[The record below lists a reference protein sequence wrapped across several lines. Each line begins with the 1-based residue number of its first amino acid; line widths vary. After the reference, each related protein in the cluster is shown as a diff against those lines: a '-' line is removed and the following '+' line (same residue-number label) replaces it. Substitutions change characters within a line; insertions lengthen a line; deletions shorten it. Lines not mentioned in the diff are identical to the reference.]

1 MLNIEISWV
10 DYTVIA
16 VYLLGIFLLAFKS
29 GKLSTSGSSSD
40 LIEEQYL
47 AGKSLTFWE
56 SMLSIIATEVS
67 ALTFLGIPAFAYAKD
82 FSFIQ
87 IYMGALVGRFL
98 IAGLILPRIYDKGIT
113 VYSVMAKRGNIGG
126 QRTVASFYFLNKLL
140 AVGVRLFS
148 GSILVAQFFD
158 ISIYT
163 AVFIICVITFFYTLI
178 GGLKAVVRTDM
189 VQMAL
194 FVLGGFV
201 AHYLIPEVSNNSWNE
216 MMMTAFH
223 NGKTSFLDFSN
234 IWLFITGVVG
244 GILFDMAT
252 HGVDQD
258 FVQRLTG
265 NKSLKSAQKAII
277 TSTFFSIA
285 VGLLFLSIGALLWTH
300 YQTHPVPGVKNDQ
313 LFAYFITQYF
323 PSGLKGLMVAGVL
336 AATMSTLDSTINA
349 LSSCFYNDIAHHK
362 THNKDKITK
371 FYQRD
376 TLIITILLLIV
387 AFIASGSDGLLELG
401 LKITSWTAGSLLAL
415 FFATVIWPNK
425 AKVSLDA
432 TSVFGA
438 YILGSIAVYFNGSV
452 LEWAWQW
459 NVYWGFGVASV
470 FLFMKGNLVDKL
482 K

>member
-1 MLNIEISWV
+1 MLNIQITWL

-16 VYLLGIFLLAFKS
+16 FYLLGIFFLALKS
-29 GKLSTSGSSSD
+29 GKLSNKGSGSD

-56 SMLSIIATEVS
+56 SMCSIIATEVS
-67 ALTFLGIPAFAYAKD
+67 ALTFLGIPAFAYGKD

-113 VYSVMAKRGNIGG
+113 VYSVMAKRGNLSG
-126 QRTVASFYFLNKLL
+126 QRTVALFYFLNKLL

-148 GSILVAQFFD
+148 GSILVSEFFN
-158 ISIYT
+158 ISIYA
-163 AVFIICVITFFYTLI
+163 AVTVICIITFFYTLI

-189 VQMAL
+189 IQMGL
-194 FVLGGFV
+194 FVFGGLV
-201 AHYLIPEVSNNSWNE
+201 AHYLIPQISHSTWSE
-216 MMMTAFH
+216 MMLVAFQ
-223 NGKTSFLDFSN
+223 NGKTSFIEFNN
-234 IWLFITGVVG
+234 IWPFVTGVVG

-277 TSTFFSIA
+277 TSTFLSIA

-300 YQTHPVPGVKNDQ
+300 YQTHTPPAIKNDQ

-323 PSGLKGLMVAGVL
+323 PSGIKGLMVAGVL

-349 LSSCFYNDIAHHK
+349 LSACFYNDIAHHK
-362 THNKDKITK
+362 THDKSKITS

-376 TLIITILLLIV
+376 TLIITTLLLVV

-401 LKITSWTAGSLLAL
+401 LKVTSWTAGSLLAL
-415 FFATVIWPNK
+415 FFATTIWPNFT
-425 AKVSLDA
+425 KVRLDSI
-432 TSVFGA
+432 SVLGA
-438 YILGSIAVYFNGSV
+438 YILGAIAVYINGSV
-452 LEWAWQW
+452 LQWPWQW
-459 NVYWGFGVASV
+459 NVYWGFTIATV
-470 FLFMKGNLVDKL
+470 FLIVKGNMIDKL